1 MDEKIKSFLDEIEKL
16 CKKYEL
22 SISHE
27 DLGYGDF
34 IIEDYDEYNIEWL
47 RSARVEING
56 HDGYIRNGN
65 IKWYR

>member
-27 DLGYGDF
+27 DCGGSF
-34 IIEDYDEYNIEWL
+34 IVEEYDDYNIEWL

>member
-27 DLGYGDF
+27 DSGGSFIVEGYD
-34 IIEDYDEYNIEWL
+34 DYNIEWL
-47 RSARVEING
+47 RSARVEIDG

>member
-27 DLGYGDF
+27 DGGGSF
-34 IIEDYDEYNIEWL
+34 IIEGYDDYNIEWL
-47 RSARVEING
+47 RSARVETDG

-65 IKWYR
+65 IEWHR